1 MLYVYVAPD
10 GNIRLKSKERCFKN
24 WVKGCSE
31 HVVGYEMS
39 DRLIFEDNQIKK
51 YENSKQ
57 FWEDINR
64 YHLQKE
70 VRNLKKENKDL
81 VKIAN
86 NKVTKELELEVK
98 WQEANAY
105 QRKIYLLKQMR
116 DASKKSMDK

>member
-1 MLYVYVAPD
+1 MYVYVKE
-10 GNIRLKSKERCFKN
+10 NRIILKSENRILN
-24 WVKGCSE
+24 LKGTQEYIIECE
-31 HVVGYEMS
+31 KT
-39 DRLIFEDNQIKK
+39 DRLIFEDNKIKK

-57 FWEDINR
+57 YAEDINR

-81 VKIAN
+81 IKIAN
-86 NKVTKELELEVK
+86 NKVTKDLELEVK